1 MMQDYQKNKFM
12 AEVEVTFSAEARA
25 GGKVTEATC
34 RYPFF
39 FDSEDDEAAIY
50 GIKAIHEH
58 KTQFM
63 DSDWDLS
70 TIKTLGTN
78 VSWRE
83 FGITDLKDTLL
94 P

>member
-1 MMQDYQKNKFM
+1 
-12 AEVEVTFSAEARA
+12 
-25 GGKVTEATC
+25 
-34 RYPFF
+34 F

-58 KTQFM
+58 KTQLM

-70 TIKTLGTN
+70 TIKTLGTS

-83 FGITDLKDTLL
+83 FGITDIKDTLL